1 MNFGFTEEQ
10 LELQEMV
17 REFVEKEI
25 TPIAGEMDA
34 ENATRPELFKMAAD
48 MGLLNVIVPEEYGG
62 LGLDSVTV
70 AMMYEELGKGCAGVA
85 TSMAANALATAPVLI
100 AGTDEQK
107 RMWCDILNEGGLA
120 AFALTEPGA
129 GSDAGGVSTR
139 AVHDKEKKTYTLN
152 GTKAFITNGGIAD
165 IYLIFAN
172 TRKDGGIRGLTAFIV
187 PKGTPGFKVG
197 RKEDKMGIR
206 PSNTCELILD
216 NVVIPE
222 SNRVGREG
230 QGFRIAMQTLDS
242 ARPFVGAV
250 SVGLAQAALDVAVA
264 YAKERK
270 QFGQPIASFEMVQEM
285 VADMAMKVDAA
296 RLLVY
301 RACAMRDEGVVF
313 TKEAAMAKCF
323 AADTA
328 MEVTTNAV
336 QIMGGYGYSKEN
348 PAEKRL
354 RGHHGPERGRL
365 YPGRRY
371 RRERPYSVRLQRRSA
386 CGRIRRDRQLRRQN
400 IDAGA
405 HQHPCAHQPAA
416 GPGPGR
422 RREPAH
428 LAA

>member
-17 REFVEKEI
+17 REFVAKEI

-85 TSMAANALATAPVLI
+85 TSMAANALATAPVLL
-100 AGTDEQK
+100 AGNDEQK

-165 IYLIFAN
+165 IDLIFAN

-270 QFGQPIASFEMVQEM
+270 QFGQPIASFEMIQEM
-285 VADMAMKVDAA
+285 VADMAMKIDAA

-323 AADTA
+323 AADTPKKIRLKNVCVMPRSCRFMKA
-328 MEVTTNAV
+328 PTRSSVWSLPTKLCTDLSEAAPL
-336 QIMGGYGYSKEN
+336 
-348 PAEKRL
+348 PA
-354 RGHHGPERGRL
+354 
-365 YPGRRY
+365 
-371 RRERPYSVRLQRRSA
+371 
-386 CGRIRRDRQLRRQN
+386 DRQRGFCYN
-400 IDAGA
+400 TV
-405 HQHPCAHQPAA
+405 
-416 GPGPGR
+416 
-422 RREPAH
+422 
-428 LAA
+428 

>member
-216 NVVIPE
+216 NVVI
-222 SNRVGREG
+222 
-230 QGFRIAMQTLDS
+230 
-242 ARPFVGAV
+242 
-250 SVGLAQAALDVAVA
+250 ALDVAVA

-336 QIMGGYGYSKEN
+336 QIMGGYGYGYSKEN
-348 PAEKRL
+348 PAEKRM
-354 RGHHGPERGRL
+354 RDAKIMQIYEGTNQIQRL
-365 YPGRRY
+365 VIANKVMY
-371 RRERPYSVRLQRRSA
+371 
-386 CGRIRRDRQLRRQN
+386 
-400 IDAGA
+400 
-405 HQHPCAHQPAA
+405 
-416 GPGPGR
+416 
-422 RREPAH
+422 
-428 LAA
+428 

>member
-17 REFVEKEI
+17 REFVAKEI

-85 TSMAANALATAPVLI
+85 TSMAANALATAPVLL
-100 AGTDEQK
+100 AGNDEQK

-270 QFGQPIASFEMVQEM
+270 QFGQPIASFEMIQEM
-285 VADMAMKVDAA
+285 VADMAMKIDAA

-336 QIMGGYGYSKEN
+336 QIMGGYGYSNGYGYSKEN
-348 PAEKRL
+348 PAEKRM
-354 RGHHGPERGRL
+354 RDAKIMQIYEGTNQIQRL
-365 YPGRRY
+365 VIANKVMY
-371 RRERPYSVRLQRRSA
+371 
-386 CGRIRRDRQLRRQN
+386 
-400 IDAGA
+400 
-405 HQHPCAHQPAA
+405 
-416 GPGPGR
+416 
-422 RREPAH
+422 
-428 LAA
+428 

>member
-1 MNFGFTEEQ
+1 MNFLFTEEQ

-25 TPIAGEMDA
+25 TPIAGAMDE
-34 ENATRPELFKMAAD
+34 ENATRPELFEKAAD

-85 TSMAANALATAPVLI
+85 TSMAANSLATAPVLL
-100 AGTDEQK
+100 AGNDEQK

-120 AFALTEPGA
+120 AFALTEPSA
-129 GSDAGGVSTR
+129 GSDAGGVATR
-139 AVHDKEKKTYTLN
+139 AVHDKENGTYILN

-222 SNRVGREG
+222 ANRVGREG

-250 SVGLAQAALDVAVA
+250 AVGLAQAALDMAVA
-264 YAKERK
+264 YAKEHK
-270 QFGQPIASFEMVQEM
+270 QFGQPIASFQMVQNM

-301 RACAMRDEGVVF
+301 RACSMRDAGEVF
-313 TKEAAMAKCF
+313 TKEAAMAKCY
-323 AADTA
+323 AADVA
-328 MEVTTNAV
+328 VQVTTDAV
-336 QIMGGYGYSKEN
+336 QIMGG
-348 PAEKRL
+348 
-354 RGHHGPERGRL
+354 
-365 YPGRRY
+365 
-371 RRERPYSVRLQRRSA
+371 
-386 CGRIRRDRQLRRQN
+386 
-400 IDAGA
+400 
-405 HQHPCAHQPAA
+405 
-416 GPGPGR
+416 
-422 RREPAH
+422 
-428 LAA
+428 

>member
-187 PKGTPGFKVG
+187 PKGTPGFKDG
-197 RKEDKMGIR
+197 RKEDKIGIR
-206 PSNTCELILD
+206 PSNNCELILD

-270 QFGQPIASFEMVQEM
+270 QFGQPIASLEMVQEM

-348 PAEKRL
+348 PAEKRM
-354 RGHHGPERGRL
+354 RDAKIMQIYEGTNQIQRL
-365 YPGRRY
+365 VIANKVMY
-371 RRERPYSVRLQRRSA
+371 
-386 CGRIRRDRQLRRQN
+386 
-400 IDAGA
+400 
-405 HQHPCAHQPAA
+405 
-416 GPGPGR
+416 
-422 RREPAH
+422 
-428 LAA
+428 